1 MKQWNRLVFFLLI
14 NILVSGCTT
23 FAVLFIWDQT
33 RASLPGNVI
42 PSINISLPKAKEPSP
57 TAPVVQSEQPSQ
69 AIATPA
75 YLVHTVVD
83 GDTFESIAQTYRV
96 GIDDLVAANGYNQ
109 VQILSPGELIRVPI
123 HPLVIETVIGAGDL
137 ATERIVLISTVDN
150 ELNLLGWKLEDGTG
164 SLFTLPQLT
173 LNLKGGTINVFT
185 KSGSNSS
192 TDLYWGLAAPLWSTG
207 KTVILRDPQGTIQA
221 QYAIP

>member
-1 MKQWNRLVFFLLI
+1 MKQWNRLVFFLLL

-23 FAVLFIWDQT
+23 FAVLYIWDRF
-33 RASLPGNVI
+33 RASLPGGVI
-42 PSINISLPKAKEPSP
+42 PSINIGLPKTDKPSP
-57 TAPVVQSEQPSQ
+57 TAPVAQNEPLPQ
-69 AIATPA
+69 AAATPT

-96 GIDDLVAANGYNQ
+96 GIEELVSSNGYNQ

-150 ELNLLGWKLEDGTG
+150 ELDLFGWKLEDGTG
-164 SLFTLPQLT
+164 NLFTLPQLT
-173 LNLKGGTINVFT
+173 LNLRGGTVNVFT
-185 KSGSNSS
+185 KPGSNSS
-192 TDLYWGLAAPLWSTG
+192 TDLYWGLQAPVWSSG
-207 KTVILRDPQGTIQA
+207 ETVILRDPQGTIQA
-221 QYAIP
+221 QYSIP